1 MLRKLRSEYTEHNDS
16 LQLRIL
22 SDIFE
27 ITTQKS
33 ATIHS
38 KANSLRN
45 LIFQLRNLDKDL
57 KLHEKALAMFLLKSL
72 GEEFDTTRDMILVSA
87 RKTRISLD
95 EIFSILASKETEL
108 NDPLSA
114 RDGSSDVVNFA
125 GRKNG
130 RGDSRSGSRPKI
142 GTGVNSKPLYCIF
155 HRQAIGHIQNDC
167 PDYLKTEPGKRWLKS
182 DAGIAANTSSIAAKS
197 SDDDD
202 EYDVLNMVKQV
213 KLENI
218 YETDDSAYSYVPRET
233 VYAIHKVISCPNWYL
248 DTCASRHITPNRD
261 LFKSGSL
268 KPYRISIKCADNKF
282 IVFGGIGDVEL
293 IWENDNRSARSLTK
307 RDVLY
312 IPNASDNLI
321 SIGMLV
327 KKGINIQS
335 YNTKLYLFKTEISNP
350 LLIGVITGA
359 KIWKVQRIFQDFAFT
374 TNDIQSLSRHRSQQE
389 LLHARLGHMGD
400 KQGKRINSMVQGL
413 ENIKIRPCVC
423 NACTKAKITRTVS
436 RKPMSKVFE
445 PGGRLHIDLFGP
457 LPCKSLQE
465 NRIMIALTD
474 QYTKMV
480 EVQFLPNKKAES
492 ILNSLKSYIVRS
504 ETTFRKQGLSYQLRC
519 VHCDR
524 GKEFLNNAFAKFLEG
539 MRCDLEY
546 TIGYTPEANGIAER
560 CNRIFLEEGQ
570 ALRIEAG
577 LPEELWGFAF
587 KTTTYLRNRSAV
599 LNRAVTP
606 WEAWYGLRPGIKH
619 LRVFGCPVVV
629 HIPKEKRIAAGTGGK
644 LAIKGWD
651 GIFVDYIWQTTSEY
665 VVWDPLT
672 RKARKTRHLQFD
684 EWWCNLLEEL

>member
-1 MLRKLRSEYTEHNDS
+1 
-16 LQLRIL
+16 
-22 SDIFE
+22 
-27 ITTQKS
+27 
-33 ATIHS
+33 
-38 KANSLRN
+38 
-45 LIFQLRNLDKDL
+45 
-57 KLHEKALAMFLLKSL
+57 
-72 GEEFDTTRDMILVSA
+72 MILISA

-95 EIFSILASKETEL
+95 EIVSILASKETEL

-142 GTGVNSKPLYCIF
+142 RTGANSKPLYCTF
-155 HRQAIGHIQNDC
+155 RRQAIGHIQNDC
-167 PDYLKTEPGKRWLKS
+167 PDYLKTELGKRWLKS
-182 DAGIAANTSSIAAKS
+182 DAGIAWVKGAEKRKGNRWHSRRGKSQGQNTSSIAAKS

-233 VYAIHKVISCPNWYL
+233 VYAIHKVISCPNWFL
-248 DTCASRHITPNRD
+248 DTCASRHITPNRV

-282 IVFGGIGDVEL
+282 IVSDGIGDVEL
-293 IWENDNRSARSLTK
+293 IWEDDNRSARSLTI

-335 YNTKLYLFKTEISNP
+335 YNTKLYLFKTETSNP

-359 KIWKVQRIFQDFAFT
+359 KIWKVQRIFQDFALT

-389 LLHARLGHMGD
+389 LLHARLGHTGD

-413 ENIKIRPCVC
+413 ENIKIRLCVC

-457 LPCKSLQE
+457 LPCKSLQG
-465 NRIMIALTD
+465 NRIMITLTD

-492 ILNSLKSYIVRS
+492 ILNSLKSYIVQS

-519 VHCDR
+519 VDCDR

-539 MRCDLEY
+539 MRCDLEC
-546 TIGYTPEANGIAER
+546 TIGYMPEANGIAER
-560 CNRIFLEEGQ
+560 CNRIILEKGQ

-577 LPEELWGFAF
+577 LPEEFWEFAF
-587 KTTTYLRNRSAV
+587 KTATYLRNRSPV
-599 LNRAVTP
+599 SNRAVTP

-619 LRVFGCPVVV
+619 LRVFGCPIVV
-629 HIPKEKRIAAGTGGK
+629 HIPKERRIAAGTGGK

-651 GIFVDYIWQTTSEY
+651 GIFVDYIRQTTSEY

-684 EWWCNLLEEL
+684 ERWSNLLEEL